1 MLAGQRPNSLAATAR
16 PNPSE
21 RDVRLSARLAGALD
35 RSSPVPLYYQL
46 AQALEAAID
55 GGDAAAGSHL
65 EDEITL
71 SRELGVSRP
80 TVRRAIAYLAGK
92 GMLIRRRGIGTLVVP
107 VRVKRSVAL
116 SSLYDDLSDSGRVP
130 TTRVLTF
137 ETVPASVAVAEAM
150 KLGVGEAVHH
160 FTRLRMV
167 GDEPIAL
174 MDNFVAGDVP
184 LDRDELERSGFY
196 RILRA
201 VGIHLQIA
209 SQTIGARRARDD
221 ESRLLGIGRQVPV
234 LTMRRVSYDDSGR
247 AIELGSHVY
256 PADRYSF
263 EISLVSDNR

>member
-1 MLAGQRPNSLAATAR
+1 MSGSLPSLSEGGARITSRLAA
-16 PNPSE
+16 
-21 RDVRLSARLAGALD
+21 ALD

-46 AQALEAAID
+46 AQALESAID
-55 GGDAAAGSHL
+55 RGDPAAGSHL
-65 EDEITL
+65 DDELTL
-71 SRELGVSRP
+71 SRELGISRP

-107 VRVKRSVAL
+107 VRVKRPVDL
-116 SSLYDDLSDSGRVP
+116 SSLYDDLAESGQMP

-137 ETVPASVAVAEAM
+137 ETVQVPQDVARAM
-150 KLGVGEAVHH
+150 KIEPDAWVHH

-167 GDEPIAL
+167 GDQPIAL
-174 MDNFVAGDVP
+174 MENFVAGHVP
-184 LDRDELERSGFY
+184 LDRGELERSGFY

-209 SQTIGARRARDD
+209 SQTIGARQAGD
-221 ESRLLGIGRQVPV
+221 EEARLLEIRRHMPV
-234 LTMRRVSYDDSGR
+234 LTMHRVSYDSSGR

-263 EISLVSDNR
+263 EVSLVSDNR